1 MNNSIK
7 QAAKTALE
15 IQDACNLSGV
25 VISFVQAMEIICK
38 SERNTGTDWKNNH
51 PIAKM
56 FASKIHDLSGMG
68 LSDNHAFAEAY
79 DLCKKLADGDEK
91 AY

>member
-1 MNNSIK
+1 MMNIN
-7 QAAKTALE
+7 QAAKMALD

-25 VISFVQAMEIICK
+25 VTSFAQAMEVICK

-51 PIAKM
+51 PIARM

-68 LSDNHAFAEAY
+68 LSDSHAFVEAY
-79 DLCKKLADGDEK
+79 DLCKRLADGDEK